1 MIGWEFKI
9 NYRLLERGTYASCPL
24 GVKAP
29 LDVVTRTLAED
40 PNT

>member
-9 NYRLLERGTYASCPL
+9 NYRLLVRGTCPL